1 MSNCSTGMKSSGGG
15 GISLES
21 YQRTNDSCSNEA
33 VKQQL
38 KALPSC
44 TPDRNAKHDT
54 VNRVLSLNKKAAD
67 VCAGT
72 TAKHLTKL
80 LVDNIRSLFSQD
92 WLILIALGVSVAVLS
107 FSMDLL
113 IGKLTEVRNWLYRLA
128 AGVHLA
134 AGIFTWI
141 ALVSGMTLASVVVS
155 HYISPPAIGSGIP
168 EIKTILRGVVLKE
181 YLSFI
186 TLVSKTVGLTISLSS
201 GLPIGKE
208 GPMVHIGSIVASVI
222 CKSFGYIAQ
231 LNENRNRQAE
241 MIAAG
246 CAVGVACTFGAPIGG
261 WYICTLLCSV
271 CLLGLHLIANV
282 IDFLTLGVLFSIE
295 VTSVHFAL
303 RNYWRGFFSA
313 VFSAIV
319 YGFLVMLLHSRET
332 VSAYCPT
339 AFSFDTPLKAK
350 QLVFYAALGV
360 ICGILG
366 VMFVVWYKI
375 SFKFILTNVYIRKIV
390 ANCRYTLPL
399 IVSILVAIVTLPN
412 YGGKVTH
419 SLLTSNTLL
428 EQLFSNFTWGSA
440 NSSDY
445 DASIVETWSPVAL
458 SFYSTLVLFVLYYAS
473 AALGRLLGECLA
485 QWLPN
490 VNDDIVVIPGS
501 YAVVGAA
508 AFTGA
513 VTQTVSTAMIIFE
526 LTGQIVHMVPVLLGV
541 ALANLIATYL
551 YPSVYDI
558 GIHCKKLP
566 YLPNLLPTSSAVHR
580 ILVRDFMITDV
591 KYLTLSSTYK
601 DIRVLLD
608 AFKRVRTFPLVN
620 NEVSKILIGEIS
632 RVELVKLLSSK
643 LLVAERKEKRKRW
656 RRKRL
661 SSKIAIPK
669 KSRQK
674 SHSITKEPPRRSALL
689 MMMNF
694 FGSCSSDM
702 MPHVVLL
709 MSTSETIYELTKAA
723 VQVAMLNESLPKKAS
738 SAPKRTGRKN
748 KSANSTFSILLAQQ
762 KRFSESSTESE
773 GVVEAAFSIRG
784 SVIAKMEAER
794 SPTQVQQQQ
803 ESEIQRLNDVPDY
816 KSIALDSAPFQLVEC
831 SSLFKAHAVFSLLN
845 LQRAYVTS
853 RGRLIGLVTLQK
865 LREAVER
872 VRLYSGPESG
882 HISSSDTTWVC
893 DYNDSYTVFTN
904 TETLPKAPES
914 SDKQSS
920 AFRFS
925 FTRKHPRTAPVRRC
939 TSALDAEHP
948 KDTKI
953 ELQHTISYSP
963 SIEDKL

>member
-1 MSNCSTGMKSSGGG
+1 MP
-15 GISLES
+15 E
-21 YQRTNDSCSNEA
+21 
-33 VKQQL
+33 KQQP

-44 TPDRNAKHDT
+44 AADRNVKHDT

-80 LVDNIRSLFSQD
+80 LVDNIRSIFSQD

-181 YLSFI
+181 YLSFM
-186 TLVSKTVGLTISLSS
+186 TLVSKTLGLTISLSS

-261 WYICTLLCSV
+261 
-271 CLLGLHLIANV
+271 
-282 IDFLTLGVLFSIE
+282 VLFSIE

-350 QLVFYAALGV
+350 QLIFYAALG
-360 ICGILG
+360 
-366 VMFVVWYKI
+366 
-375 SFKFILTNVYIRKIV
+375 
-390 ANCRYTLPL
+390 RYTLPL
-399 IVSILVAIVTLPN
+399 IVSVLVAIVTLPN

-419 SLLTSNTLL
+419 SLLTSNALL
-428 EQLFSNFTWGSA
+428 EQLFSNFTWGST

-445 DASIVETWSPVAL
+445 DARIVETWTPVAL
-458 SFYSTLVLFVLYYAS
+458 SFYSTLFFLTAICITLPIPSGLFTPVLLAG

-485 QWLPN
+485 QWLPT

-580 ILVRDFMITDV
+580 ILVRDFMIADV

-608 AFKRVRTFPLVN
+608 TFKRVRTFPLVN

-632 RVELVKLLSSK
+632 RAELIKLLSSK
-643 LLVAERKEKRKRW
+643 LLIVERKEKRKKW

-661 SSKIAIPK
+661 SSKNVIPK
-669 KSRQK
+669 KNRQK
-674 SHSITKEPPRRSALL
+674 SHSVTK
-689 MMMNF
+689 
-694 FGSCSSDM
+694 
-702 MPHVVLL
+702 
-709 MSTSETIYELTKAA
+709 ETIYELTKAA
-723 VQVAMLNESLPKKAS
+723 VQVAMLNESLPKRAS
-738 SAPKRTGRKN
+738 SAPKRSGRKN
-748 KSANSTFSILLAQQ
+748 KSEIQLFHYYLFNRIVSANLRLNPKVLLKQHFQ
-762 KRFSESSTESE
+762 ME
-773 GVVEAAFSIRG
+773 
-784 SVIAKMEAER
+784 MEAER
-794 SPTQVQQQQ
+794 SPTQLQQQQ
-803 ESEIQRLNDVPDY
+803 ESEIQQLNDVPDY

-865 LREAVER
+865 LREAVEH

-904 TETLPKAPES
+904 TEALPKAPES

-920 AFRFS
+920 ACRFS
-925 FTRKHPRTAPVRRC
+925 FTGKHPRTAPVRRS

-948 KDTKI
+948 KETKI
-953 ELQHTISYSP
+953 ELQHTVSYSP
-963 SIEDKL
+963 SMEDKL

>member
-1 MSNCSTGMKSSGGG
+1 MKSSGSS
-15 GISLES
+15 GISLEN
-21 YQRTNDSCSNEA
+21 YQRTNDSSSNEA
-33 VKQQL
+33 TKEQL
-38 KALPSC
+38 KDFPSC
-44 TPDRNAKHDT
+44 MAEKNVRGDT
-54 VNRVLSLNKKAAD
+54 INKVISLNKKAAN
-67 VCAGT
+67 VYSGL
-72 TAKHLTKL
+72 TAKRLTKL
-80 LVDNIRSLFSQD
+80 VFRNFRSIFSQD
-92 WLILIALGVSVAVLS
+92 WLILIALGMSVAVLS

-113 IGKLTEVRNWLYRLA
+113 IGKLTEVRNWLYKLA
-128 AGVHLA
+128 SGVHLA

-155 HYISPPAIGSGIP
+155 HYISPQAIGSGIP

-181 YLSFI
+181 YLSFV
-186 TLVSKTVGLTISLSS
+186 TLISKTIGLTVSLSS

-261 WYICTLLCSV
+261 
-271 CLLGLHLIANV
+271 
-282 IDFLTLGVLFSIE
+282 VLFSIE

-313 VFSAIV
+313 VFAAIV

-332 VSAYCPT
+332 VGAYCPT
-339 AFSFDTPLKAK
+339 AFSLDTPLKAK

-366 VMFVVWYKI
+366 VIFVVWYKI
-375 SFKFILTNVYIRKIV
+375 AFNFILTNTYVRRMV
-390 ANCRYTLPL
+390 ASCRYTFPL
-399 IVSILVAIVTLPN
+399 IVSAVVAIITLPN
-412 YGGKVTH
+412 YGGNVTH
-419 SLLTSNTLL
+419 SLLSSHILL
-428 EQLFSNFTWGSA
+428 NHLFSNFTWGSL

-445 DASIVETWSPVAL
+445 DPTIVDAWSSVAL
-458 SFYSTLVLFVLYYAS
+458 SFYSTLVLFILYYFFLTAICITLPIPS
-473 AALGRLLGECLA
+473 GLFTPVLLAGAALGRLMGECLA

-490 VNDDIVVIPGS
+490 ANGDFVVTPGS

-558 GIHCKKLP
+558 GIQCKKLP

-580 ILVRDFMITDV
+580 VLVSHFMITDV

-601 DIRVLLD
+601 DIRVLLET
-608 AFKRVRTFPLVN
+608 FKQVRTFPLVN

-632 RVELVKLLSSK
+632 RVELMKLLTSK
-643 LLVAERKEKRKRW
+643 LLIVQRKEKRKRW
-656 RRKRL
+656 KRKRL
-661 SSKIAIPK
+661 SSKLALPK
-669 KSRQK
+669 RNRQK
-674 SHSITKEPPRRSALL
+674 SRSITK
-689 MMMNF
+689 
-694 FGSCSSDM
+694 
-702 MPHVVLL
+702 
-709 MSTSETIYELTKAA
+709 ETIYELTKAA
-723 VQVAMLNESLPKKAS
+723 VQVAMLNTSPPRRCSVVPEWSSRKSKTTLRLNPKV
-738 SAPKRTGRKN
+738 
-748 KSANSTFSILLAQQ
+748 LLKQH
-762 KRFSESSTESE
+762 FHSEL
-773 GVVEAAFSIRG
+773 
-784 SVIAKMEAER
+784 EAER
-794 SPTQVQQQQ
+794 SPTQFQQH

-816 KSIALDSAPFQLVEC
+816 KSIALDSAPFQLVEY
-831 SSLFKAHAVFSLLN
+831 SSLFKTHAVFSLLN

-865 LREAVER
+865 LREAVEH
-872 VRLYSGPESG
+872 VRLYSGPESA
-882 HISSSDTTWVC
+882 HISSSGSTWVREHLDC
-893 DYNDSYTVFTN
+893 CT
-904 TETLPKAPES
+904 AS
-914 SDKQSS
+914 SDTDNLPAAVASSNNQTS

-925 FTRKHPRTAPVRRC
+925 LAPRHSRIDAIRRC
-939 TSALDAEHP
+939 SSVQDARY
-948 KDTKI
+948 TK
-953 ELQHTISYSP
+953 ENTKVALQHTVSYS
-963 SIEDKL
+963 STIEHKL

>member
-261 WYICTLLCSV
+261 
-271 CLLGLHLIANV
+271 
-282 IDFLTLGVLFSIE
+282 VLFSIE

-458 SFYSTLVLFVLYYAS
+458 SFYSTLFFLTAICITLPIPSGLFTPVLLAG

-674 SHSITKEPPRRSALL
+674 SHSITKE
-689 MMMNF
+689 
-694 FGSCSSDM
+694 
-702 MPHVVLL
+702 
-709 MSTSETIYELTKAA
+709 TIYELTKAA

-748 KSANSTFSILLAQQ
+748 KTNLRLNPKVLLKQHFQ
-762 KRFSESSTESE
+762 SE
-773 GVVEAAFSIRG
+773 
-784 SVIAKMEAER
+784 MEAER